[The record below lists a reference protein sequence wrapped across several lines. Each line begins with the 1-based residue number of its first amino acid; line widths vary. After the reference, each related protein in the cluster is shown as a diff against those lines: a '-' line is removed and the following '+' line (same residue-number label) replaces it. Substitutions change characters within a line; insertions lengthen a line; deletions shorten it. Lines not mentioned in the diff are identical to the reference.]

1 MTAAILRRI
10 ISVAA
15 LTLLVIVCCQS
26 IATACPNCRDALA
39 QNDPTSAGLARGYA
53 LSIMFMLSMP
63 FLLTAGLGTYFYLLV
78 RQARKRALTKNVALN
93 EPAVPALV
101 PHDEPVAVS

>member
-1 MTAAILRRI
+1 MNAATLRRI
-10 ISVAA
+10 LSVAA
-15 LTLLVIVCCQS
+15 LALLLAVSYQS
-26 IATACPNCRDALA
+26 IATACPNCKDALA

-78 RQARKRALTKNVALN
+78 RQARKQARASAAAKNVAV
-93 EPAVPALV
+93 EPLLV
-101 PHDEPVAVS
+101 RNDEPVGVS